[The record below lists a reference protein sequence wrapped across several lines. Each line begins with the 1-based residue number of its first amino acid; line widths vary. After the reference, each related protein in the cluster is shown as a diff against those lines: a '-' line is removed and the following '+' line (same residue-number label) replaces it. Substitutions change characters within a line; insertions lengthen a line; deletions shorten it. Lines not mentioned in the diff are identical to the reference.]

1 MSVTPHY
8 EKQIVHTI
16 YHQVLHLHWKWISE
30 ESNFYKK
37 FCLPVNYF
45 FVKKIT
51 YSFIGLWIGSV
62 QPKSSSWVHIYK
74 FCIPSPLNA
83 NYLNWIWPLCQTS
96 KSKKC
101 LLLISANCVQLG
113 VLVPLCKALQLLF
126 TFYKISNPTNLT
138 LLRQP
143 EMMSSY
149 LVFSYGLQP
158 QIPPS
163 LHRNKMHAK
172 HVHMHYACMK
182 TSSGAPASHMVLHCS
197 CYVQNKASKARYLF
211 GRADGVKHD

>member
-1 MSVTPHY
+1 MFSH
-8 EKQIVHTI
+8 
-16 YHQVLHLHWKWISE
+16 
-30 ESNFYKK
+30 
-37 FCLPVNYF
+37 
-45 FVKKIT
+45 
-51 YSFIGLWIGSV
+51 
-62 QPKSSSWVHIYK
+62 VHICK

-83 NYLNWIWPLCQTS
+83 NYLNWIWPICQKS

-101 LLLISANCVQLG
+101 SGCFDAFDLRKVS

-138 LLRQP
+138 LLRP

-172 HVHMHYACMK
+172 HVHMHYACVK

-197 CYVQNKASKARYLF
+197 CYVQNKAFKARYLF

>member
-1 MSVTPHY
+1 MNRQCSAKIIILSSHLQILYPFSVKCKLFKLNLAPLSDV
-8 EKQIVHTI
+8 KIKKMPPF
-16 YHQVLHLHWKWISE
+16 VL
-30 ESNFYKK
+30 
-37 FCLPVNYF
+37 
-45 FVKKIT
+45 
-51 YSFIGLWIGSV
+51 
-62 QPKSSSWVHIYK
+62 
-74 FCIPSPLNA
+74 
-83 NYLNWIWPLCQTS
+83 S
-96 KSKKC
+96 K
-101 LLLISANCVQLG
+101 LGVQLG

-126 TFYKISNPTNLT
+126 TFHKISNLTNLT